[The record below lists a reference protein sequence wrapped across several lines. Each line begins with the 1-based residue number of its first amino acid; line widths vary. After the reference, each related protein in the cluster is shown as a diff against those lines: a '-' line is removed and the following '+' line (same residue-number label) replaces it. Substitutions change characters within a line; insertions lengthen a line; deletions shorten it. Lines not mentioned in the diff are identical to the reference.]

1 MSGRPSARPCG
12 SPPALLDGV
21 NQGPPSVLE
30 QGTHPEG
37 CRTPRAGAT
46 GFRAASG
53 SGLTH
58 VVFWAVGMQAGRRWA
73 KTAKPQGHQGQGAQG
88 GVAFL
93 QGLGLK
99 AWSRGAQGKAGAPHG
114 NLVWGDLCR
123 GVLGQGGQGA
133 GWEPH
138 CQAPAPT
145 PLSKAWGQPG
155 GPGRADGS
163 RRHILRQL
171 QEVETLT
178 QAAACPPCPHS
189 DTGSNTLPGSHP
201 DTQPYADAPSL
212 VLMRDVSKHTRGWLL
227 RTCA

>member
-58 VVFWAVGMQAGRRWA
+58 VVFWVVGVQAGRRWA
-73 KTAKPQGHQGQGAQG
+73 KTAKPQAWTPRSG
-88 GVAFL
+88 GTGWG
-93 QGLGLK
+93 GLGLK
-99 AWSRGAQGKAGAPHG
+99 AWSEGAQGKARAPHG

-133 GWEPH
+133 GWGPH
-138 CQAPAPT
+138 CQVPAPT
-145 PLSKAWGQPG
+145 PISLGGSPVGQAGPVAPG
-155 GPGRADGS
+155 GPFRGS
-163 RRHILRQL
+163 YR
-171 QEVETLT
+171 
-178 QAAACPPCPHS
+178 
-189 DTGSNTLPGSHP
+189 
-201 DTQPYADAPSL
+201 
-212 VLMRDVSKHTRGWLL
+212 K
-227 RTCA
+227 